1 MPSPGGTTAV
11 SHSYSTNLIHLVF
24 STKDRMKLI
33 TSELQKPLWDDF
45 VGIGRNQNIPVLSV
59 GGMSDHMHI
68 LYGLPATMTLANSV
82 QILKANSSRFMGEHG
97 IKFAWQ
103 EGYGAF
109 GVSESNRSAV
119 MRYIANQAEHH
130 QKRSF
135 EEEFIAFLK
144 RHKVEY
150 DPRYVFG

>member
-1 MPSPGGTTAV
+1 MPSPGGTPAV

-24 STKDRMKLI
+24 STKDRAKLI
-33 TSELQKPLWDDF
+33 KPELHKSLWDNF
-45 VGIGRNQNIPVLSV
+45 VGIGRNHSIPVLSV

-68 LYGLPATMTLANSV
+68 LYGLPASVTLANSI

-97 IKFAWQ
+97 IRFAWQ

-119 MRYIANQAEHH
+119 MRYIENQAEHH
-130 QKRSF
+130 KKCSF
-135 EEEFIAFLK
+135 EDEFVAFLK
-144 RHKVEY
+144 RHQVEY